1 VNDVSHHPSEHPV
14 FSLPSGVRNE
24 KVVRNVTFPEIL
36 AYKKLSVSDSKRE
49 MERKKKEVMEKLKS
63 GEFTAKE
70 ERPSSSHDLFWEQS
84 RAGQVTK
91 IFKGQVTG
99 CKNVVPCS
107 PLMETT
113 IFLIFFSFLIDFNS
127 CVDL

>member
-63 GEFTAKE
+63 G
-70 ERPSSSHDLFWEQS
+70 
-84 RAGQVTK
+84 QVTK